1 MRGGWIVFCLALL
14 GAGVWY
20 GFGMNDLE
28 ATNTSPVRAPVPV
41 SAWTVATAD
50 FQSRVAALGTVTA
63 LESIT
68 ITASVAETVSEL
80 HFSDGQRVQ
89 QGDLL
94 VTLQQDEER
103 AALKEQQEFLAEQQR
118 EVARLENLV
127 RQNQVA
133 ETELD
138 QRRTQAAIARSRIAR
153 ERAQIDDRTIR
164 APFSGVLGL
173 RELSPGA
180 LVEPGQA
187 ITTLDDVSQVR
198 LDFTVPARFLR
209 FLQAGQTVEATTAA
223 FIGVFSGDVIAVDSR
238 VDPVNR
244 SITAR
249 AVFDNVDGRL
259 KPGMLMQVTV
269 LGDRRDAMLIP
280 EESLISRAT
289 DHYVWRLEGDTA
301 TRTFVEIGDRRP
313 GWVEVTEGLEVGD
326 LIVQDGVARLRG
338 NSSLVTLVEG

>member
-1 MRGGWIVFCLALL
+1 MRTVWMIAGAVSVAAGAWYGLGMRGSDTADSRVA
-14 GAGVWY
+14 
-20 GFGMNDLE
+20 
-28 ATNTSPVRAPVPV
+28 RAPVPV
-41 SAWTVATAD
+41 SQWQVNTAD
-50 FQSRVAALGTVTA
+50 FQSRVEALGTLTA

-68 ITASVAETVSEL
+68 ITANVSETVSEL
-80 HFSDGQRVQ
+80 HFSDGQQVEK
-89 QGDLL
+89 GDLL

-103 AALKEQQEFLAEQQR
+103 AALEEQQEYLAEQLR

-138 QRRTQAAIARSRIAR
+138 QRRTLAAIAGSRIAR

-187 ITTLDDVSQVR
+187 ITTLDDVSRVR

-209 FLQAGQTVEATTAA
+209 FLQTGQTIEATTAA
-223 FIGVFSGDVIAVDSR
+223 FIGAFSGEVIAVDSR

-249 AVFDNVDGRL
+249 ALFDNADGRL
-259 KPGMLMQVTV
+259 KPGMLMQVVV
-269 LGDRRDAMLIP
+269 LGERRQAMLIP
-280 EESLISRAT
+280 EESLVSRAT
-289 DHYVWRLEGDTA
+289 DHFVWRLSGDKA
-301 TRTFVEIGDRRP
+301 ERTFVEIGGRRP
-313 GWVEVTEGLEVGD
+313 GWVEITDGLAKGD
-326 LIVQDGVARLRG
+326 MIVQDGVARLRG
-338 NSSLVTLVEG
+338 NSSLVTVVES